1 MNQQKPILTT
11 DGQYNV
17 QTNDLLNSDNNNK
30 KEFGSEKVVFRAN
43 ICSPF
48 LIFFIIWTILCI
60 GIAILFIYNKQY
72 SGLWLPLV
80 FFLICLIIVHMVP
93 LYSKI
98 IFDPLTEKITFKS
111 YRYIFCFNKTREIN
125 RESVQNIIIRTKRFK
140 PNEFDIILV
149 QFNGEELKVLD
160 TQDDTSIKDRGR
172 LYNYFKRIFNN
183 NIRITTEV
191 GNGRRIREM
200 YKRNINE
207 GESMNNDPAAPTI
220 GK

>member
-1 MNQQKPILTT
+1 MDHQKPMITT
-11 DGQYNV
+11 EGEHNV

-48 LIFFIIWTILCI
+48 LIFFIVWTILCI
-60 GIAILFIYNKQY
+60 GIVILCIYTKQY
-72 SGLWLPLV
+72 SGLWIPLL
-80 FFLICLIIVHMVP
+80 FFLGVLIIVHMTP
-93 LYSKI
+93 LYAKI
-98 IFDPLTEKITFKS
+98 IFDPLTEKITCKS

-125 RESVQNIIIRTKRFK
+125 RESVQNIIIRTKIFK
-140 PNEFDIILV
+140 PNEFDIIFV

-160 TQDDTSIKDRGR
+160 TQNEISIKDRGR
-172 LYNYFKRIFNN
+172 LYHYFKRIFNN

-200 YKRNINE
+200 NKRNINE
-207 GESMNNDPAAPTI
+207 GETMNNNPAAPII
-220 GK
+220 GN

>member
-1 MNQQKPILTT
+1 MDQQKPMITT
-11 DGQYNV
+11 EGEYNV

-30 KEFGSEKVVFRAN
+30 NEFGSEKVVFRAN

-60 GIAILFIYNKQY
+60 GIVILFIYTKQY
-72 SGLWLPLV
+72 SGLWLPLL
-80 FFLICLIIVHMVP
+80 FFLGVLIIVYMTP
-93 LYSKI
+93 LYAKI
-98 IFDPLTEKITFKS
+98 IFDPLTEKITCKS

-125 RESVQNIIIRTKRFK
+125 RESVQNIIIRTKIFK
-140 PNEFDIILV
+140 PNEFDIIFV

-160 TQDDTSIKDRGR
+160 TQNEISIKDRGR
-172 LYNYFKRIFNN
+172 LYHYFKRIFNN

-200 YKRNINE
+200 NKRNINE
-207 GESMNNDPAAPTI
+207 GETMNNNPAAPII
-220 GK
+220 GN